1 MSKTNFEFLD
11 ALGQIARDK
20 GISVDTLLDA
30 LANALVAAYK
40 RRPDAAEEAVV
51 TIDPDS
57 GEIRVYGQELNEDG
71 EVVREWD
78 DTPDDFGRIA
88 AQTAKQVILQRI
100 REVERDMKYEEYA
113 GREGDIVT
121 GIVQQTD
128 NRYTLLDLGKV
139 EALLPQAEQ
148 VSYERYEHGA
158 RLKAYI
164 VEVRKTTK
172 GPQIVVSRTH
182 PGLIKR
188 LFELEV
194 PEIGSGVVE
203 IKAAA
208 REPGHRTK
216 IAVWSNDPN
225 VDPVGACVGA
235 RGSRVR
241 MVTNELRGERVDV
254 VPFSDD
260 PVELIQ
266 NALAPAR
273 VREVRLDEETGT
285 ATVIVSD
292 FQLSLAIG
300 KEGQNARLAARLT
313 GWRIDIKS
321 ETQLA
326 EEEAGY
332 GDQEWAEGEW
342 VEDEGGELV
351 WKPAEG
357 GEAMSAE
364 EWSHQ
369 AEETGDPAAAAAPA
383 AGRRSRRRVRRRRRG
398 GSRRGGARRGHRS
411 DGRSDGRCDRRR
423 PRHSPGTDLCRLP
436 DGPAGRRADPGR
448 TERSGRADRR
458 SLRTGAWGLA
468 LLGIVGLPGSCRAQ
482 AWIRSGLRH
491 GDRRCGGRALSGR
504 PGGGVGA
511 GDTRCA
517 RIRGWATRWARRRT
531 KDEENHLP
539 KKIRVYELAKELGL
553 TNKEGLELA
562 LSLGIGVKSH
572 SSSIEDAQAD
582 RVRRKADA
590 DGLRRPVQPEEPA
603 PAKKAA
609 KATKAAEAVPAAARR
624 RAGQRRPSRR
634 PRPRRWPHRAVPP
647 PASPRSRRRRPARW
661 RLRRR
666 PHPRRP
672 VRPQRFRFAR
682 LA

>member
-1 MSKTNFEFLD
+1 MSKPNFEFLD

-20 GISVDTLLDA
+20 GISVETLLDA

-51 TIDPDS
+51 TIDPES
-57 GEIRVYGQELNEDG
+57 GEIRVYGQELDEDG
-71 EVVREWD
+71 NVTREWD

-100 REVERDMKYEEYA
+100 REVERDLKYEEYA

-172 GPQIVVSRTH
+172 GPQIVVSRSH

-260 PVELIQ
+260 PIELIQ

-342 VEDEGGELV
+342 VEDERGDLV

-364 EWSHQ
+364 EWSHA
-369 AEETGDPAAAAAPA
+369 AED
-383 AGRRSRRRVRRRRRG
+383 V
-398 GSRRGGARRGHRS
+398 GGA
-411 DGRSDGRCDRRR
+411 
-423 PRHSPGTDLCRLP
+423 P
-436 DGPAGRRADPGR
+436 
-448 TERSGRADRR
+448 
-458 SLRTGAWGLA
+458 
-468 LLGIVGLPGSCRAQ
+468 
-482 AWIRSGLRH
+482 
-491 GDRRCGGRALSGR
+491 
-504 PGGGVGA
+504 
-511 GDTRCA
+511 
-517 RIRGWATRWARRRT
+517 
-531 KDEENHLP
+531 
-539 KKIRVYELAKELGL
+539 
-553 TNKEGLELA
+553 
-562 LSLGIGVKSH
+562 
-572 SSSIEDAQAD
+572 
-582 RVRRKADA
+582 
-590 DGLRRPVQPEEPA
+590 
-603 PAKKAA
+603 
-609 KATKAAEAVPAAARR
+609 AAEAVQADGGAE
-624 RAGQRRPSRR
+624 
-634 PRPRRWPHRAVPP
+634 
-647 PASPRSRRRRPARW
+647 ASAEAE
-661 RLRRR
+661 
-666 PHPRRP
+666 P
-672 VRPQRFRFAR
+672 VASGAEPVASGIPD
-682 LA
+682 AEPVASAEVSEEAET